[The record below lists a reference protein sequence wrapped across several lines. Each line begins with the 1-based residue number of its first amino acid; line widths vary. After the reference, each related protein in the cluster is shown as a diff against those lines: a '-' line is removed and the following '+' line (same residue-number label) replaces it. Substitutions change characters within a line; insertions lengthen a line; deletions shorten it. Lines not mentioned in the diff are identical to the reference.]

1 VLAFLPVA
9 TGTFRTPIESYSWF
23 GNWVSTL
30 IYKVANGPQR
40 RLRSFGSISGVTAN
54 DMYQPEHFRV
64 HDLVQMHALI
74 RTRPFA
80 ILVSAGSA
88 GLYATHLPTVLKDDG
103 RYGLIEC
110 HLARA
115 NPHWKDLASGIEAL
129 MIFQGTEGYITPS
142 WYPSKTEH
150 GKVVPTWNYSV
161 VHVYGHP
168 EVMEDKHWLRNHV
181 TELTAQQESGRAAP
195 WAVSDAPESFIETML
210 RGIVGFRLAIER
222 IEGKWK
228 MSQNRETRDR
238 EGVAKGLLA
247 RGEDDDLHMSELVS
261 SKIAKGN

>member
-1 VLAFLPVA
+1 
-9 TGTFRTPIESYSWF
+9 
-23 GNWVSTL
+23 
-30 IYKVANGPQR
+30 
-40 RLRSFGSISGVTAN
+40 
-54 DMYQPEHFRV
+54 MYQPEHFRQD
-64 HDLVQMHALI
+64 DLKQMHALI
-74 RTRPFA
+74 RARPFA

-103 RYGLIEC
+103 RFGLIEC

-142 WYPSKTEH
+142 WYPSKTVH

-161 VHVYGHP
+161 VHAYGHS
-168 EVMEDKHWLRNHV
+168 EVMEDKNWLRSHV
-181 TELTAQQESGRAAP
+181 TELTAQRESGRAAP
-195 WAVSDAPESFIETML
+195 WAVSDAPENFIEIML
-210 RGIVGFRLAIER
+210 RGIVGFRFVIER

-238 EGVAKGLLA
+238 EGVANGLLA
-247 RGEDDDLHMSELVS
+247 RGEGDDLQMSELVS
-261 SKIAKGN
+261 GKITQEN